1 MKREKLDP
9 SWHKARVAARIL
21 LKARQG
27 RPLNARDKRLA
38 LRFAADRGVENR
50 LIQQGLY
57 SLSFELRAEGFR
69 RAAALWEA
77 AGC

>member
-27 RPLNARDKRLA
+27 RTLNARDKRLA
-38 LRFAADRGVENR
+38 RRFAEDRGVENR

-57 SLSFELRAEGFR
+57 SLSFELRTEGMR
-69 RAAALWEA
+69 RAAAMWEA
-77 AGC
+77 ARC

>member
-27 RPLNARDKRLA
+27 RVLNAWDKRRA
-38 LRFAADRGVENR
+38 RRFVGDRGVEIR

-57 SLSFELRAEGFR
+57 SLSFELRTEAMR
-69 RAAALWEA
+69 RAAAYREA
-77 AGC
+77 ARC

>member
-1 MKREKLDP
+1 MTRAKLDP

-57 SLSFELRAEGFR
+57 SLSRELRAEGFR
-69 RAAALWEA
+69 RASILWEA
-77 AGC
+77 ARC